1 MLSALLYLRATSFRN
16 WVVARIRRLRQP
28 KYLLGAIVG
37 GAYFYFFFFR
47 SLATPPG
54 PRGGTAMPDAARQAM
69 ESAVTLPADW
79 LPATTAFGS
88 LLLLVFITFMWVV
101 PTQRAALGFSEAEI
115 AFLFPAPVH
124 RRSLVHF
131 RLISAQLRSL
141 VGAVVMML
149 FSQRWSALGGN
160 ALTHAFGWWFIFSAL
175 NLHFSGASF
184 TLTRLTDLGLGAW
197 RRRLLVLG
205 LIAGVF
211 VAALLRL
218 PSELPSPPL
227 GTGIDLP
234 AASEWLVALT
244 TTAPLSW
251 LLAPFRIVGA
261 PFLAVDVRGFF
272 LALGPTVALL
282 TMHYLWVVRS
292 AVAFED
298 AAVDYAQKRG
308 ARLAAWRTGGRR
320 PDDTFTKGR
329 AAPFRLADAGRPELA
344 FLWKN
349 LLSTWPY
356 FTLRIWA
363 IAALVIVAAGIWVRR
378 HPEIQLLASTAGGV
392 ALIFSTYV
400 LIVGPQFAR
409 QDIRSD
415 LIHAD
420 LLKTYPLP
428 GWQIVLGELL
438 APAAI
443 LTGILWLT
451 LLTALVTLQP
461 VGLGTT
467 WLTPSLRLAAGAGLA
482 GVAPVMVVL
491 QLLVPNAAAL
501 LFPGWFQMSRTRGGG
516 PEVIGQRMIF
526 FFAQVLTMIC
536 ALVPAILMGGAVILM
551 LHWIIGLTAA
561 VVCASVAVFVVLAA
575 EVWAGVHWLGTR
587 FETLDLSADLRP

>member
-1 MLSALLYLRATSFRN
+1 
-16 WVVARIRRLRQP
+16 
-28 KYLLGAIVG
+28 
-37 GAYFYFFFFR
+37 
-47 SLATPPG
+47 
-54 PRGGTAMPDAARQAM
+54 
-69 ESAVTLPADW
+69 
-79 LPATTAFGS
+79 
-88 LLLLVFITFMWVV
+88 
-101 PTQRAALGFSEAEI
+101 
-115 AFLFPAPVH
+115 
-124 RRSLVHF
+124 
-131 RLISAQLRSL
+131 
-141 VGAVVMML
+141 
-149 FSQRWSALGGN
+149 
-160 ALTHAFGWWFIFSAL
+160 
-175 NLHFSGASF
+175 
-184 TLTRLTDLGLGAW
+184 
-197 RRRLLVLG
+197 VLG

-211 VAALLRL
+211 IAAMLRL

-234 AASEWLVALT
+234 AATEWLVALT

-251 LLAPFRIVGA
+251 LLAPFQLVAA
-261 PFLAVDVRGFF
+261 PFLAVDLRGFF
-272 LALGPTVALL
+272 LALGPTIAVL
-282 TMHYLWVVRS
+282 TLHYLWVVRS

-308 ARLAAWRTGGRR
+308 ARLAAWRNGGRR

-329 AAPFRLADAGRPELA
+329 AAPFRLTDAGRPELA

-356 FTLRIWA
+356 FTLRVWA
-363 IAALVIVAAGIWVRR
+363 IAALVVAGAGIWVRR
-378 HPEIQLLASTAGGV
+378 NPEIQLLASTAGGV

-400 LIVGPQFAR
+400 LIAGPQFAR

-438 APAAI
+438 APTVI
-443 LTGILWLT
+443 LTGVLWLT
-451 LLTALVTLQP
+451 LLTAVVTLQP
-461 VGLGTT
+461 VGLGLT
-467 WLTPSLRLAAGAGLA
+467 WLTPSLRLAAGLGLA
-482 GVAPVMVVL
+482 VVAPVMVAL

-526 FFAQVLTMIC
+526 FFAQVLTMLC

-561 VVCASVAVFVVLAA
+561 VVCASLAVLVVLAV

>member
-1 MLSALLYLRATSFRN
+1 
-16 WVVARIRRLRQP
+16 
-28 KYLLGAIVG
+28 
-37 GAYFYFFFFR
+37 
-47 SLATPPG
+47 
-54 PRGGTAMPDAARQAM
+54 MPDAARQAM

-88 LLLLVFITFMWVV
+88 LALLVFITFMWVV

-211 VAALLRL
+211 IAAMLRL

-234 AASEWLVALT
+234 AATEWLVALT

-251 LLAPFRIVGA
+251 LLAPFQLVAA
-261 PFLAVDVRGFF
+261 PFLAVDLRGFF
-272 LALGPTVALL
+272 LALGPTIAVL
-282 TMHYLWVVRS
+282 TLHYLWVVRS

-308 ARLAAWRTGGRR
+308 ARLAAWRNGGRR

-329 AAPFRLADAGRPELA
+329 AAPFRLTDAGRPELA

-356 FTLRIWA
+356 FTLRVWA
-363 IAALVIVAAGIWVRR
+363 IAALVVAGAGIWVRR
-378 HPEIQLLASTAGGV
+378 NPEIQLLASTAGGV

-400 LIVGPQFAR
+400 LIAGPQFAR

-438 APAAI
+438 APTVI
-443 LTGILWLT
+443 LTGVLWLT
-451 LLTALVTLQP
+451 LLTAVVTLQP
-461 VGLGTT
+461 VGLGLT
-467 WLTPSLRLAAGAGLA
+467 WLTPSLRLAAGLGLA
-482 GVAPVMVVL
+482 VVAPVMVAL

-526 FFAQVLTMIC
+526 FFAQVLTMLC

-561 VVCASVAVFVVLAA
+561 VVCASLAVLVVLAV